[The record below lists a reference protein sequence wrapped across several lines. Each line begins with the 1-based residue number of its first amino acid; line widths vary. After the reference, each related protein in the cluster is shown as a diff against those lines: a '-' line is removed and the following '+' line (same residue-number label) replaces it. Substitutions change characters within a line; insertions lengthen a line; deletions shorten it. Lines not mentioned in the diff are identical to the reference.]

1 MRIQIDKIKVNPGR
15 REALP
20 KHIEE
25 LAKSIAEIGLLNPI
39 TVDHDFTLIAGLHRL
54 EAVKGLGWT
63 EIECTVSS
71 LEGLQAELA
80 EIDENF
86 VRRGLPTIEFG
97 ELLLR
102 RKEIYETLHPETIQ
116 TNLGGPYRGNQ
127 HQEVSDKLSLT
138 SKSFA
143 QDTADKLGVVRR
155 TVERQIQAAKNLTP
169 EAKEILRY
177 VDVSRESAL
186 KISRLAPE
194 EQKEVAGLL
203 ASGKIKSVDDY
214 LSSAIVTA
222 QAGSL
227 QKVEENA
234 AAAEDG
240 ATPVLQRQTAPEPTL
255 EREPKLE
262 DTPMPDKR
270 VKVSKAGKSPRQE
283 KDCHPQKVE
292 ETLGAGGIE
301 DTVIK
306 RGASSPDPPYSL
318 GGVKYATIRES
329 VADLKNPDKDCSN
342 TPDSFLAEI
351 TEFVRKFLQEIGW
364 FNMED
369 YEPVFPALTQIQ
381 AEYFQQQMEKILSA
395 VKELSHHV
403 QKGRAKHE

>member
-15 REALP
+15 RQALP
-20 KHIEE
+20 EHIEE
-25 LAKSIAEIGLLNPI
+25 LARSIAELGLLNPI
-39 TVDHDFTLIAGLHRL
+39 TVDRDYTLIAGLHRL
-54 EAVKGLGWT
+54 EAARNLGWA
-63 EIECTVSS
+63 EIECTVST

-86 VRRGLPTIEFG
+86 VRRELSTVEFG

-155 TVERQIQAAKNLTP
+155 TVERQIQTAKNLTP
-169 EAKEILRY
+169 EAREILRH
-177 VDVSRESAL
+177 VDVSRENAL
-186 KISRLAPE
+186 KLSRLAPE
-194 EQKEVAGLL
+194 QQKKVAGLL
-203 ASGKIKSVDDY
+203 ASGKIKSVDDH
-214 LSSAIVTA
+214 LSSTIGTA
-222 QAGSL
+222 QTGGL
-227 QKVEENA
+227 QKAKENA
-234 AAAEDG
+234 AVAKDG
-240 ATPVLQRQTAPEPTL
+240 ATSMTQGQTASTHMS
-255 EREPKLE
+255 ERKLKLE
-262 DTPMPDKR
+262 DTSMPDKS
-270 VKVSKAGKSPRQE
+270 VKSSKVGKSPGWE
-283 KDCHPQKVE
+283 AGNHPQKVE
-292 ETLGAGGIE
+292 ETPGAGGIE
-301 DTVIK
+301 DTAIK
-306 RGASSPDPPYSL
+306 QKSSLSDPPYSL

-329 VADLKNPDKDCSN
+329 VADLKNPDKDCSS

-364 FNMED
+364 FNMEE

-381 AEYFQQQMEKILSA
+381 VEYFQQQMEEILSA
-395 VKELSHHV
+395 VKELSHRV
-403 QKGRAKHE
+403 QKGRSKHE